1 LQAGC
6 QRWNDAEFN
15 PKKPKKPLET
25 KVKIYPAFAR
35 LAADNFRKGYVQV
48 GTKQGSYADVSFE
61 AVPIR
66 NE

>member
-1 LQAGC
+1 
-6 QRWNDAEFN
+6 
-15 PKKPKKPLET
+15 LET
-25 KVKIYPAFAR
+25 KVKINPAFAR

>member
-1 LQAGC
+1 
-6 QRWNDAEFN
+6 
-15 PKKPKKPLET
+15 LET
-25 KVKIYPAFAR
+25 KAKINPAFAR